1 MQTTHLNLDSLPTY
15 REGTVSHAW
24 EQYWNS
30 AGLCWFCT
38 KVFQPQEQIQTN
50 QELLACHRL
59 HQRWVGQS
67 KVSIQFAAFQ
77 LQHAQQVQFQV
88 VFIIQY
94 HSVRLI
100 SISRKYLSFR
110 RFSPCRHPK
119 CYFPGYFPYLP
130 PTQLRHACN
139 AGQGLGW
146 KSTSPRSLQWLYKIF
161 KIFIQGTAIDLNLCE
176 NLTRSW

>member
-88 VFIIQY
+88 VFIIPNIILWGSYPLAESIY
-94 HSVRLI
+94 HFVGFPRVDIPNATSLATFLTYLQLSWGTHATPARASDENRLHHDLYND
-100 SISRKYLSFR
+100 STRYSRYS
-110 RFSPCRHPK
+110 
-119 CYFPGYFPYLP
+119 
-130 PTQLRHACN
+130 
-139 AGQGLGW
+139 
-146 KSTSPRSLQWLYKIF
+146 YKE
-161 KIFIQGTAIDLNLCE
+161 LL
-176 NLTRSW
+176 